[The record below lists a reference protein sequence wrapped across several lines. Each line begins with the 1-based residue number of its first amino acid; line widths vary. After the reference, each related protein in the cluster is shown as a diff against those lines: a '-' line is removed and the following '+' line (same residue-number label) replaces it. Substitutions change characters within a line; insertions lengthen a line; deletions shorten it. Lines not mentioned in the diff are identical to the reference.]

1 MALKHY
7 AIPLVGGGNSGFSSY
22 FNLTGTIGVTSVTSQ
37 VFGVEGVKVGQ
48 IKTYVV
54 SNYTNF
60 LIKGSNNADM
70 SDSVEVLSGLFG
82 ASGNTINFDSTYK
95 YYTITVSPGSTQ
107 YSSYARF
114 WLNFGTFVE

>member
-1 MALKHY
+1 MAIKEY
-7 AIPLVGGGNSGFSSY
+7 AIPLGGGGNSGFSSY
-22 FNLTGTIGVTSVTSQ
+22 FEITGNINVTSATSR
-37 VFGVEGVKVGQ
+37 VVCVEGVKVGQ
-48 IKTYVV
+48 IKTDVI

-70 SDSVEVLSGLFG
+70 SDSVEVLSGFFG